1 MKGEELVSIVMP
13 AYNVEKYIEESI
25 ESVLYQTY
33 LNWELIIVNDCSLD
47 NTYKIIK
54 KYHKKDSRIKS
65 YSLLKNQGVSNAR
78 NIAINNAKGKYITFL
93 DSDDIWLP
101 EKLSRQ
107 IKFMEENNYIFTFH
121 EYSHFEEI
129 DKPKKLIKVPR
140 IVDYKSALK
149 GNNMG
154 CLTVCIDR
162 TRVKKFTMPNEKH
175 EDYITW
181 LNILKINNISAYGIQ
196 ENLAMY
202 RINNNNSI
210 SGNKFKSCLWTW
222 NIYRK
227 NQKIN
232 LAYSI
237 YCFINY
243 FVKGILKH
251 W

>member
-1 MKGEELVSIVMP
+1 M
-13 AYNVEKYIEESI
+13 
-25 ESVLYQTY
+25 
-33 LNWELIIVNDCSLD
+33 
-47 NTYKIIK
+47 
-54 KYHKKDSRIKS
+54 
-65 YSLLKNQGVSNAR
+65 LKNQGVSNAR

-181 LNILKINNISAYGIQ
+181 LNILKINSISAYGIQ

>member
-1 MKGEELVSIVMP
+1 MNDEKLVSIVMP
-13 AYNVEKYIEESI
+13 AYNAEKYIEESI
-25 ESVLYQTY
+25 KSVLYQTY
-33 LNWELIIVNDCSLD
+33 SNWELIIVNDCSLD
-47 NTYKIIK
+47 NTYEIAK
-54 KYHKKDSRIKS
+54 KYQEKDSRIKL
-65 YSLLKNQGVSNAR
+65 YSLFKNQGVANAR
-78 NIAINNAKGKYITFL
+78 NIAINNAKGKYIAFL

-101 EKLSRQ
+101 EKLNNQ
-107 IKFMEENNYIFTFH
+107 IKFMEENKCIFTFH
-121 EYSHFEEI
+121 EYSYFEES
-129 DKPKKLIKVPR
+129 DRPKKFIKVPR

-149 GNNMG
+149 GNDMG

-162 TRVKKFTMPNEKH
+162 TRVKKFAMPNEKH

-181 LNILKINNISAYGIQ
+181 LHILKENNISAYGIQ

-202 RINNNNSI
+202 RISNNNSI

-227 NQKIN
+227 NQTIN
-232 LAYSI
+232 LVYSI

-251 W
+251 L